1 MQTNEDCWIWEQLN
15 LSTKPHTADMK
26 HTMLSNTEKIV
37 CSF

>member
-1 MQTNEDCWIWEQLN
+1 MQTNEDCWIWKQLN

-26 HTMLSNTEKIV
+26 GAAHSKTEKIL